1 VKKLF
6 YATLL
11 KKSILNRFLRKK
23 NKKAKEE
30 GEKQHEQ
37 ATEISKNAESLVTE
51 IEMLKVVLCLV
62 AIRKN

>member
-1 VKKLF
+1 MPR
-6 YATLL
+6 YW

-37 ATEISKNAESLVTE
+37 ATEISKNAERLVTE